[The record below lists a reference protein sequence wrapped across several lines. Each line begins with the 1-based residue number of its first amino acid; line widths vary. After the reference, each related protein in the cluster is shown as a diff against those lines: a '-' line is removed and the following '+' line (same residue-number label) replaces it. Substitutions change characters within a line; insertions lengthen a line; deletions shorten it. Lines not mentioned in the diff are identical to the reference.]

1 MSTTTAIAKKI
12 IGRFTKKKKPTPNI
26 GALSEDVKK
35 AQKQLP
41 TKLKMSKEGLLK
53 QKVKQAEKEKALRE
67 LGNRIKEIEKDL
79 KRKDMDAG
87 LRKILTKDLAILKK
101 KRKTGNYS
109 KGGLATKKYVN
120 PVTFVDNLKNK
131 KK

>member
-1 MSTTTAIAKKI
+1 
-12 IGRFTKKKKPTPNI
+12 
-26 GALSEDVKK
+26 
-35 AQKQLP
+35 
-41 TKLKMSKEGLLK
+41 MSKEGLLK
-53 QKVKQAEKEKALRE
+53 QKIKQAEKEKALRE

-101 KRKTGNYS
+101 KRETGNYS
-109 KGGLATKKYVN
+109 KGGLATKKYAN